1 MITQKQQGV
10 KQRVGKLIEEYIIE
24 NKQLLPNKRQQS
36 RGYYDAY
43 NKINVFEIKAV
54 KAIRK
59 QDTRVI
65 IDKKNHVEL
74 LSSGRGKYVVVKYDL
89 VDKDKN
95 LQLIQDINILQT
107 VIISVEDMAILISKY
122 GTFYDRN
129 FKGHIKQYIRIK
141 FNYLREVPE

>member
-24 NKQLLPNKRQQS
+24 KYLFLPNRRQQS
-36 RGYYDAY
+36 MGYYDAY
-43 NKINVFEIKAV
+43 SKNYIFEIKAV
-54 KAIRK
+54 KAIKK
-59 QDTRVI
+59 QNPRVLI
-65 IDKKNHVEL
+65 IKKNHADL
-74 LSSGRGKYVVVKYDL
+74 LASNCGKYIFVKYDL
-89 VDKDKN
+89 VNKDKD

-107 VIISVEDMAILISKY
+107 VSISAEDINVLISKY

-141 FNYLREVPE
+141 FNYLSEVSE